1 MPISKQKISYYL
13 FTLISLIIGI
23 SMLIFRD
30 FFGMLSY
37 YAHVGLIFAI
47 PLWMTINILIT
58 QNKDDLRKFF
68 SFKKK
73 SWFLSNE
80 HKLTILNFVFSL
92 FIMVSYWVLFFAGFQ
107 LTGKIIFY
115 SPEFAIAMCILTLWM
130 LYQLSLVIKKVNK
143 IKLFLVIVNVI
154 NLSLFLLFLITFITW
169 LSLYLTIGK
178 TNPDFYDAEYNYFSI
193 CINIFTLSGI
203 LFVFSKLL
211 LFTYLKMNNNSIK
224 ASIFPILH
232 FKNINIAT
240 EKNEKLNLA
249 LWIINSL
256 FITLISSLVLFLF
269 FYAQT
274 PIIVLFILIVFS
286 FITKALSISYQ
297 NEINSFQKMKSFQI
311 K

>member
-1 MPISKQKISYYL
+1 
-13 FTLISLIIGI
+13 
-23 SMLIFRD
+23 
-30 FFGMLSY
+30 
-37 YAHVGLIFAI
+37 
-47 PLWMTINILIT
+47 MT
-58 QNKDDLRKFF
+58 F
-68 SFKKK
+68 
-73 SWFLSNE
+73 
-80 HKLTILNFVFSL
+80 
-92 FIMVSYWVLFFAGFQ
+92 
-107 LTGKIIFY
+107 IIFNY
-115 SPEFAIAMCILTLWM
+115 R
-130 LYQLSLVIKKVNK
+130 KNK
-143 IKLFLVIVNVI
+143 
-154 NLSLFLLFLITFITW
+154 
-169 LSLYLTIGK
+169 
-178 TNPDFYDAEYNYFSI
+178 PDFYDAEYNYFSI

-203 LFVFSKLL
+203 LFVFLELL

-224 ASIFPILH
+224 VSIFPILH

-297 NEINSFQKMKSFQI
+297 NEINNFQKMKSFQI